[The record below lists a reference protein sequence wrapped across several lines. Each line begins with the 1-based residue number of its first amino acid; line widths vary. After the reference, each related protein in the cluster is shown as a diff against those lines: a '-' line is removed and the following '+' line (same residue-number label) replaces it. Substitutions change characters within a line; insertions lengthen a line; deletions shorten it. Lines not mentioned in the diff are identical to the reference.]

1 MADGNRRG
9 RHREKGT
16 RNENEDQQLCD
27 IEADGLEAWVDGV
40 GRKKKNKYSNLITSF
55 RRLKP

>member
-1 MADGNRRG
+1 MVDGNRRG

-16 RNENEDQQLCD
+16 RSENEDQQLCD

-40 GRKKKNKYSNLITSF
+40 GRKKKKTSTQIS
-55 RRLKP
+55 LPVLEG